1 MEPHTEIPETPMQ
14 RHPPEAY
21 TELATGIREVL
32 FTAVEIEQRVHALG
46 TTISQDYAGRNPLL
60 VGVLRGV
67 YIFMADLHRA
77 ITINAEVD
85 FMAVSSYSAESRDRG
100 MVQIIKD
107 LDVSIANRHVIFVE
121 DMIDT
126 GLTLN
131 FLLRTLRVQQPASL
145 EVCALFN
152 KARRRLIDIPI
163 KYKGFDV
170 PDRLIVGYG
179 LDYRERFR
187 NLPFVGLLEP
197 SVFQN
202 SQSAKNAG

>member
-1 MEPHTEIPETPMQ
+1 ME
-14 RHPPEAY
+14 RHPLEAY
-21 TELATGIREVL
+21 TELAPGIREVL
-32 FTAVEIEQRVHALG
+32 FTAEEIEQRVTELG
-46 TTISQDYAGRNPLL
+46 ARLSDDYAGLNPLL

-77 ITINAEVD
+77 MTIPAEVD

-121 DMIDT
+121 DMVDT

-131 FLLRTLRVQQPASL
+131 FLLRTLRVQEPASL
-145 EVCALFN
+145 EVCTLFN
-152 KARRRLIDIPI
+152 KPQRRLIELDI

-179 LDYRERFR
+179 LDYRERYR
-187 NLPFVGLLEP
+187 NLPFVGLLAP
-197 SVFQN
+197 HVFQN
-202 SQSAKNAG
+202 E

>member
-1 MEPHTEIPETPMQ
+1 MNRQ
-14 RHPPEAY
+14 SPEAY
-21 TELATGIREVL
+21 PELAPGIREVL
-32 FTAVEIEQRVHALG
+32 FTAEEIEARVLELG
-46 TTISQDYAGRNPLL
+46 ADISRDYAGLEPLL

-77 ITINAEVD
+77 ITIGSEVD

-107 LDVSIANRHVIFVE
+107 LDVSIADRHVIFVE

-145 EVCALFN
+145 EVCSLFN
-152 KARRRLIDIPI
+152 KPKRRLIEIPI

-179 LDYRERFR
+179 LDYRERYR

-202 SQSAKNAG
+202 SEQP

>member
-1 MEPHTEIPETPMQ
+1 MTENPEPAKESAIR
-14 RHPPEAY
+14 RHPPADY
-21 TELATGIREVL
+21 GELAEGIREVL
-32 FTAVEIEQRVHALG
+32 FTAQEIEARVEALG
-46 TTISQDYAGRNPLL
+46 AAISRDYAGHNPLL

-67 YIFMADLHRA
+67 YMFMADLHRA
-77 ITINAEVD
+77 ITIESEVD

-100 MVQIIKD
+100 VVQIIKD
-107 LDVSIANRHVIFVE
+107 LDVSIAGRHVIFVE

-187 NLPFVGLLEP
+187 NLPFVGTLEP
-197 SVFQN
+197 GVFQG
-202 SQSAKNAG
+202 SSSR